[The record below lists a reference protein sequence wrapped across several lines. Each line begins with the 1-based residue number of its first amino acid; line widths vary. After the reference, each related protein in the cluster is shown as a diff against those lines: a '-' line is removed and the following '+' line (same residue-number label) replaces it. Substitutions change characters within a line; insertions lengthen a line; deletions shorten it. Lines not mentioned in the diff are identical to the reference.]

1 LQAVRE
7 VPLPHGFEARGGHQV
22 LPLVLRDEKRGEPLK
37 TGKPGG
43 VDAVGAKGA
52 RFGFTRYHAALRANT
67 STAASAAGVTPRTLP
82 AAARFAGR
90 ALERRSTISF
100 ERPGISE

>member
-1 LQAVRE
+1 MVDQLQAVRE
-7 VPLPHGFEARGGHQV
+7 VPLPDRFEARGRHQV

-37 TGKPGG
+37 TGKPGCVG
-43 VDAVGAKGA
+43 AVGAEGA
-52 RFGFTRYHAALRANT
+52 RCGFARDHAALRAKT

-90 ALERRSTISF
+90 ALERR
-100 ERPGISE
+100 